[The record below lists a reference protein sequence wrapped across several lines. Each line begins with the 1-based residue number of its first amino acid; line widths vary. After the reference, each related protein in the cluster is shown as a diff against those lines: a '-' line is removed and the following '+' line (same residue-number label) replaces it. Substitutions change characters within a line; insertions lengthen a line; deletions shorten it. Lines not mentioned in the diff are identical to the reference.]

1 MSHEAGKDVAAILA
15 TDLPGRAMCEAV
27 REAIRRHK
35 LLGQP
40 IVVSREGKVVIIPP
54 EEIEIAPE
62 G

>member
-1 MSHEAGKDVAAILA
+1 MSHESGKDVAAVLA
-15 TDLPGRAMCEAV
+15 TDLPGRAMREAV

-40 IVVSREGKVVIIPP
+40 IAVSREGKVVIVPP
-54 EEIEIAPE
+54 EEIEIPTE

>member
-1 MSHEAGKDVAAILA
+1 MSHEAGKDVAAILDS
-15 TDLPGRAMCEAV
+15 DLPGRAMRQAV

-40 IVVSREGKVVIIPP
+40 IVVSREGKVVIVPP
-54 EEIEIAPE
+54 EEIEIPPE

>member
-1 MSHEAGKDVAAILA
+1 MSHEAGKDVAAILH
-15 TDLPGRAMCEAV
+15 TDLPGRAMREAV

-35 LLGQP
+35 LLGQS
-40 IVVSREGKVVIIPP
+40 IVVSREGKVVIVPP